1 MAVETKP
8 ENDVSVTSLVSGI
21 ISDAQDLF
29 KQQFEL
35 LKHDVRE
42 DIRKAKDASLML
54 VCGLSCSLVGLLL
67 LGLTLAHLLAWAVPT
82 LPLWACYGI
91 CGGVLA
97 AVGGG
102 LSYAGLSKFETVDP
116 VPRASAE
123 ALKENVQW
131 ITNPK

>member
-8 ENDVSVTSLVSGI
+8 ANDTSVTSLVSGI

-42 DIRKAKDASLML
+42 DFRKAKDASFML
-54 VCGLSCSLVGLLL
+54 GVGFGIAMVGVIL
-67 LGLTLAHLLAWAVPT
+67 LGFTLAHLLAWAVPT
-82 LPLWACYGI
+82 LPLWAWYGI
-91 CGGVLA
+91 CGLILA

-102 LSYAGLSKFETVDP
+102 LTYAGLSKFETVDP
-116 VPRASAE
+116 VPHASAE

>member
-1 MAVETKP
+1 MAVDVKP
-8 ENDVSVTSLVSGI
+8 ESDTSVTSLVGGI

-42 DIRKAKDASLML
+42 DLRKARDASQML
-54 VCGLSCSLVGLLL
+54 GVGLGFGLTGAILL
-67 LGLTLAHLLAWAVPT
+67 AFTLAHLLAWAAPA

-91 CGGVLA
+91 CG
-97 AVGGG
+97 AVFVGIGGA
-102 LSYAGLSKFETVDP
+102 LSYAGLQKFETVDP
-116 VPRASAE
+116 LPQKSAE

-131 ITNPK
+131 LTNPK

>member
-1 MAVETKP
+1 MAVDVKP
-8 ENDVSVTSLVSGI
+8 ESDTSVTSLVGGI

-42 DIRKAKDASLML
+42 DLRKARDASQML
-54 VCGLSCSLVGLLL
+54 AIGLAFGLTGAMLL
-67 LGLTLAHLLAWAVPT
+67 AFTLAHLLAWAAPA

-91 CGGVLA
+91 CGAVFA
-97 AVGGG
+97 AIGGA
-102 LSYAGLSKFETVDP
+102 LSYAGIQKFETVDP
-116 VPRASAE
+116 LPQKSAE

-131 ITNPK
+131 LTNPK

>member
-1 MAVETKP
+1 MVDLKP
-8 ENDVSVTSLVSGI
+8 ERDASVTTLVSGI

-42 DIRKAKDASLML
+42 DLRKARDASMMMGLGFGFGLVGAML
-54 VCGLSCSLVGLLL
+54 VAFM
-67 LGLTLAHLLAWAVPT
+67 LAHLLAWAVPS

-91 CGGVLA
+91 CGGLLA
-97 AVGGG
+97 VVGVGVA
-102 LSYAGLSKFETVDP
+102 YAGLNKLETVDP
-116 VPRASAE
+116 VPRTSAE